1 MGLQRRVQNLA
12 VGGES
17 RQEEPN
23 RRSYHRFGCGA
34 VLGSPLLLP
43 LAILR
48 RAPSPSL
55 AAELGSLRFGRDGS
69 NPKHLL
75 PSQDHSPNLYPYEN
89 ISGATKHLGAT
100 MLPKNCGHSRGNEW
114 MRCDLRKI
122 L

>member
-55 AAELGSLRFGRDGS
+55 AAELGSLGFGRDGS
-69 NPKHLL
+69 TLSTCCHRKTTALISLKPRVFDGNF
-75 PSQDHSPNLYPYEN
+75 PSGRRRPNRN
-89 ISGATKHLGAT
+89 I
-100 MLPKNCGHSRGNEW
+100 
-114 MRCDLRKI
+114 KI
-122 L
+122 N